1 MATNAKG
8 KIEITDLDFD
18 AVKSNFQNFL
28 SQQSQFT
35 DYNFEGSGMSVLMDL
50 LAYNTHYLA
59 FHANMLANEL
69 FLDSSVL
76 RANAV
81 SHAKALGYTPSS
93 MKASNATISISV
105 ADVPTSQ
112 SSLVMPAGTIFTT
125 SVNDT
130 TYNFVTISDTTSTS
144 DSGIFAFTDVKVYE
158 GTRISFQYTVNSS
171 NLEQQFIIPSANVD
185 TDTLKVRVQNSSSDT
200 TTVSYSLNTDY
211 TNLTSTS
218 TKYFLQEV
226 EDGRFEVYFGD
237 GVSGKKPVD
246 GNIVILDYV
255 VTNGSDSDG
264 ASAFAAASTI
274 GGYSNITVTTTSSAS
289 GGGLSESVDS
299 IKFNA
304 PLKFASQTRA
314 VTPDDYK
321 SIVPSI
327 YTNIK
332 SLSVWGGEDN
342 DPAVYGQVYISI
354 KPNTGTTLTTTTKN
368 SIINSLK
375 AFNVASVTPVI
386 VDPITLLLELT
397 TTVKYNSTISE
408 KTNTDIRAL
417 VETAIST
424 FNTNNLQKFDSVF
437 RHSNILK
444 AIDDADQAILS
455 STVALKLKRKITPTL
470 NASTKY
476 TINFNNAAYHPTN
489 NHSQTVLESSG
500 FFLSGN
506 TNEQFIDDNGSG
518 VVRTFYLL
526 GGTTKTITNATA
538 GTINYNTGE
547 VVLTSLNITSVSNA
561 DGTLSVT
568 LKPDSNDVI
577 PVRNQVIEIDTV
589 GSSTTA
595 EIDTFAEGT
604 ATAGVGY
611 TTSSSTSTVGSAY
624 TTTTAS
630 DSSSSSSS
638 SSSSGSSSSSSSG
651 NGSSSGY

>member
-18 AVKSNFQNFL
+18 AVKSNFQTYL

-59 FHANMLANEL
+59 FHANMLANEM
-69 FLDSSVL
+69 FLDSTVI

-81 SHAKALGYTPSS
+81 SHAKSLGYTPSS
-93 MKASNATISISV
+93 MKASNATVSISV
-105 ADVPTSQ
+105 SNVPTSQ
-112 SSLVMPAGTIFTT
+112 SSLVMSAGTIFTT
-125 SVNDT
+125 TVNDT
-130 TYNFVTISDTTSTS
+130 SFNFVTIADSTSTS
-144 DSGIFAFTDVKVYE
+144 DTGIFAFNDVKIFE
-158 GTRISFQYTVNSS
+158 GTRVNFQYTANSS

-185 TDTLKVRVQNSSSDT
+185 TDTLVVRVQTSSSDT
-200 TTVSYSLNTDY
+200 TTTTYTLNTDY
-211 TNLTSTS
+211 TNLLSTS

-264 ASAFAAASTI
+264 ASTFTAASTI
-274 GGYSNITVTTTSSAS
+274 GGYSDITVTTVGSAS

-304 PLKFASQTRA
+304 PLKFASQSRA

-321 SIVPSI
+321 SILPSI

-332 SLSVWGGEDN
+332 SISVWGGEDN

-368 SIINSLK
+368 SIISSLK

-397 TTVKYNSTISE
+397 TTVKYNSTLSE
-408 KTNTDIRAL
+408 KTNSDIRAL
-417 VETAIST
+417 AETAVSS

-437 RHSNILK
+437 RHSNLLK
-444 AIDDADQAILS
+444 AVDDADPAILS
-455 STVALKLKRKITPTL
+455 STVAVKLKRKITPTL

-476 TINFNNAAYHPTN
+476 TISFNNAAYHPTN
-489 NHSQTVLESSG
+489 AHSQTVVESSG
-500 FFLSGN
+500 FFLSGD
-506 TNEQFIDDNGSG
+506 TNEQYIDDDGSG
-518 VVRTFYLL
+518 VIRTFYLL

-538 GTINYNTGE
+538 GTINYTTGE
-547 VVLTSLNITSVSNA
+547 VVLTSLNVTSVENT
-561 DGTLSVT
+561 DGTISVT
-568 LKPDSNDVI
+568 VKPDSNDVI
-577 PVRNQVIEIDTV
+577 PVRNQVVEIDTV

-604 ATAGVGY
+604 STAGVGY
-611 TTSSSTSTVGSAY
+611 TTTSSTSSVGSAY
-624 TTTTAS
+624 TTS
-630 DSSSSSSS
+630 
-638 SSSSGSSSSSSSG
+638 
-651 NGSSSGY
+651 